1 MDSPPVPSPWVMSSQ
16 RDVALLPLNE
26 ASHVAYRYQ
35 PAGPSQILMWCPQP
49 PHQKK
54 MFIGLK
60 SYEYSHVM
68 HSQASPPMA
77 TNPGMT
83 QWNTAPRY
91 VRRFPLWPRPG
102 QLKNQRKTSWS
113 EAKCFQW
120 NISMCPNLA
129 SVYIY
134 IYIISLSLSLF
145 ACGLYVVYQYI
156 CTVIPSTIATI
167 LGLFWPLHNSTRFWW
182 SLPHQAP
189 RPPARRPA
197 PLPLSPVQRQR
208 KFSQVSG
215 TTSPHPPVLATQQR
229 NFKDHHAYYS
239 DVPCWYSRDAN
250 GTTLGRSK
258 NHCFATVGLPSF
270 KNSNLI
276 FRMKLWHLQV

>member
-60 SYEYSHVM
+60 TYEYSHVM

-134 IYIISLSLSLF
+134 ILSLSLSVCLWLV
-145 ACGLYVVYQYI
+145 CSISVYLYSHTVYNCYNTWPFLAPSQQHPFL
-156 CTVIPSTIATI
+156 VKPSTPSAKTA
-167 LGLFWPLHNSTRFWW
+167 G
-182 SLPHQAP
+182 
-189 RPPARRPA
+189 PPARTPASLTRTKATEVLTSFWDHITSSTGASNTAKELQRPSCI
-197 PLPLSPVQRQR
+197 LQWCTMLVQ
-208 KFSQVSG
+208 
-215 TTSPHPPVLATQQR
+215 
-229 NFKDHHAYYS
+229 
-239 DVPCWYSRDAN
+239 
-250 GTTLGRSK
+250 
-258 NHCFATVGLPSF
+258 
-270 KNSNLI
+270 
-276 FRMKLWHLQV
+276 

>member
-16 RDVALLPLNE
+16 RDVALLPLNK
-26 ASHVAYRYQ
+26 ACHVAYRYQ
-35 PAGPSQILMWCPQP
+35 PAGPSQILMSCPQP
-49 PHQKK
+49 PPKK
-54 MFIGLK
+54 KTNLYIGLK

-102 QLKNQRKTSWS
+102 QLKPTKNFLKRSKMLPVKYFHVSKSCT
-113 EAKCFQW
+113 
-120 NISMCPNLA
+120 
-129 SVYIY
+129 YIY
-134 IYIISLSLSLF
+134 IYIHTIYIYIIYISLF

-156 CTVIPSTIATI
+156 CTVIPLTITTL

-189 RPPARRPA
+189 RPPARP
-197 PLPLSPVQRQR
+197 
-208 KFSQVSG
+208 
-215 TTSPHPPVLATQQR
+215 PHPCLSHPYKGNGSSHKFLGP
-229 NFKDHHAYYS
+229 HH
-239 DVPCWYSRDAN
+239 
-250 GTTLGRSK
+250 
-258 NHCFATVGLPSF
+258 
-270 KNSNLI
+270 LI
-276 FRMKLWHLQV
+276 HRC